1 MNTLGLRMA
10 PSSKVDRP
18 GRSELTGPAPSL
30 PDQGEP
36 LDNKKSFDKVLSDRQ
51 KPQDPKELR
60 AEESRP
66 RKAESQDSNRAQ
78 DESPRM
84 RKSEKKS
91 ERETAMLNFM
101 DSMESEFG
109 VTPVRMLEA
118 LAVLDHEDLALNPE
132 ESANAV
138 IENLDLTS
146 EEEPRAMA
154 LYAHFLQQWRSLP
167 PPENSVEGQSASMD
181 KSLMAAPIAAA
192 GLTTLEAKATQTL
205 KSVAGKESM
214 RDLSRDQLNST
225 IDQLNARF
233 FMRQGAGE
241 AMAEPAP
248 VAALPEVSPEMAKE
262 LSLSPIV
269 LSETP
274 GGENLVES
282 AKVTP
287 APKDIE
293 TLLRE
298 IAGLP
303 PLPKPGASVGETKL
317 SHHEGAEVAGMGA
330 LATGLGAMFAATG
343 REETSGQGEDLGSDF
358 SDQGGDR
365 IADSTEA
372 SSADVDFRGLMSGRE
387 FAPKGAFTASAAT
400 AAGAS
405 LTSNESQSRGN
416 LEAVKDQTQLMI
428 QKGGGEARMILNPEG
443 LGEIHLKVMVKDGK
457 VNVEIGTQNQEAK
470 KLLESSIAD
479 LKTSLSSQKLSVEG
493 VKVDLGQT
501 NLSDS
506 QKGMNFGQD
515 MGREQA
521 RNMMNQFRNENSN
534 RRDPFFEMS
543 GIKAYARKRPELEPI
558 APASGTAPRSGVS
571 GRGERMNLVA

>member
-36 LDNKKSFDKVLSDRQ
+36 LDNNKSFDKVLSDRQ

-66 RKAESQDSNRAQ
+66 RKAESQDPNRAQ

-167 PPENSVEGQSASMD
+167 PPENGVEGQSASTD
-181 KSLMAAPIAAA
+181 KHLMAAPIAAG
-192 GLTTLEAKATQTL
+192 GLTALEAKATQTP
-205 KSVAGKESM
+205 KSMAVKESV

-241 AMAEPAP
+241 AMAEPASMA
-248 VAALPEVSPEMAKE
+248 VLPEVSPDMAKE
-262 LSLSPIV
+262 LSVSPIV

-282 AKVTP
+282 AKGAP
-287 APKDIE
+287 APKDID

-303 PLPKPGASVGETKL
+303 PLPKPSSVGEPK
-317 SHHEGAEVAGMGA
+317 SAHQEGAEVAGMGA
-330 LATGLGAMFAATG
+330 LATGLGAMFATTG
-343 REETSGQGEDLGSDF
+343 REETSGQGEDLSSDT
-358 SDQGGDR
+358 SDHGGDLT
-365 IADSTEA
+365 ADSMEA
-372 SSADVDFRGLMSGRE
+372 SPADVDFRGLMSGRD
-387 FAPKGAFTASAAT
+387 FAPRGALAASAAT
-400 AAGAS
+400 TAGAS
-405 LTSNESQSRGN
+405 LTTNESQSRGN

-479 LKTSLSSQKLSVEG
+479 LKTSLSTQKLSVEG

-558 APASGTAPRSGVS
+558 APASGTAPRAGVS